1 MMDYIMKKTVLA
13 STSQYRRQQLGTL
26 GIPFECVKP
35 MFDEDAVKHQIISD
49 LKHPHAIALKLSHEK
64 GASIAKPDTITISGD
79 QLVAFEGD
87 ILGKPGTAENA
98 TAQLLR
104 MQGKTHE
111 LVTACTVFDGLNAI
125 DILNITQITLK
136 PLSIEQ
142 ITAYVQLDQPLDCAG
157 SYKIEKHGIQ
167 LVDSIKTE
175 DFTAIQGLP
184 LLALAKVFNS
194 LNIAIPFL
202 NGTK

>member
-1 MMDYIMKKTVLA
+1 MMGYSMKKIVLA
-13 STSQYRRQQLGTL
+13 STSQYRRQQLATL
-26 GIPFECVKP
+26 GIPFDSIKP
-35 MFDEDAVKHQIISD
+35 MFDEDSVKNQIVNA
-49 LKHPHAIALKLSHEK
+49 LKHPHAIAQKLSHEK
-64 GASIAKPDTITISGD
+64 GASISKPDTITISGD

-87 ILGKPGTAENA
+87 ILGKPGTPEKAVE
-98 TAQLLR
+98 QLLR
-104 MQGKTHE
+104 MQGKNHE
-111 LVTACTVFDGLNAI
+111 LVTACTVFDGLKPI

-136 PLSIEQ
+136 PLSVEQ
-142 ITAYVQLDQPLDCAG
+142 IKAYVKLDQPLDCAG

-167 LVDSIKTE
+167 LIDSIKTE
-175 DFTAIQGLP
+175 DFTSIQGLP

>member
-1 MMDYIMKKTVLA
+1 MMVYSMKKIVLA
-13 STSQYRRQQLGTL
+13 STSQYRRQQLATL
-26 GIPFECVKP
+26 GIPFDSIKP
-35 MFDEDAVKHQIISD
+35 VFDEDTVKHQIVTA
-49 LKHPHAIALKLSHEK
+49 LKHPHAIAQKLSHEK
-64 GASIAKPDTITISGD
+64 GASIAKLDTITISGD

-87 ILGKPGTAENA
+87 ILGKPGTAEKA
-98 TAQLLR
+98 VAQLLQ

-111 LVTACTVFDGLNAI
+111 LVTACTVFDGLKPI

-136 PLSIEQ
+136 PLSVEQ
-142 ITAYVQLDQPLDCAG
+142 ITAYVKLDQPLDCAG

-167 LVDSIKTE
+167 LIDSIKTE
-175 DFTAIQGLP
+175 DFTSIQGLP

>member
-1 MMDYIMKKTVLA
+1 MKKIVLA
-13 STSQYRRQQLGTL
+13 STSKYRREQLGTL
-26 GIPFECVKP
+26 GIPFDSLKP
-35 MFDEDAVKHQIISD
+35 AFDEDAIKHQIVAD
-49 LKHPHAIALKLSHEK
+49 LKHPHKIAQKLSYEK

-87 ILGKPGTAENA
+87 ILGKPGTIHKAIE
-98 TAQLLR
+98 QLHR

-111 LVTACTVFDGLNAI
+111 LVTACTVFDGTKAI

-136 PLSIEQ
+136 PLTIAQ
-142 ITAYVQLDQPLDCAG
+142 ITAYVNLDQPTDCAG

-167 LVDSIKTE
+167 LIESLKTE

-184 LLALAKVFNS
+184 LLSLAKVFNS

-202 NGTK
+202 DGKI